1 MVVIPFFIVTKF
13 SFLHFGQKR
22 GKFTSSVSLRILVR
36 VLLLQTGQSTHIC
49 CSAIKN
55 HLPYEMAEKGIARVL
70 LIKRYHILRLE
81 T

>member
-49 CSAIKN
+49 CSAIKITC
-55 HLPYEMAEKGIARVL
+55 LMKWLKKE
-70 LIKRYHILRLE
+70 LRECCL
-81 T
+81 